1 MNKDDIVS
9 NIIKRQS
16 SLESLRSTWE
26 QHWFEIDELVA
37 PSPNYFHGNNP
48 TPGRKLSSKIFDVT
62 ATQAL
67 NRCVAALS
75 STLTPR
81 SQRWHKLS
89 ISMSEIS
96 ENHNVQLY
104 LDAVN
109 DVLFKVRYNPQNNFA
124 SQIDECY
131 RSLAKFGT
139 ACLLID
145 DELGTNIRYKS
156 IHLSEIFISENSSGI
171 IDTVY
176 RKFKYTARQAVDAW
190 GEENLPDKIVNSNK
204 DNPDTEFWFVH
215 AVCPNVDY
223 DNKKLDNFP
232 YKSCYVAIEGK
243 HLISEGGYR
252 TMPYVV
258 SRWATEAN
266 EMYGRS
272 PAMDVLPEI
281 KTLNRARKAIIN
293 NTEKI
298 VDPVLLAHDHAALNG
313 ISLQAGAINYGGVG
327 DDGRPLIVPLQT
339 GARVDIGV
347 DQINQM
353 REAIND
359 AFLVTLFQILVQ
371 ENRQQ
376 TATEVEYRQQ
386 EKGEMLAPTMG
397 RQQSELLSPM
407 IERELDILSVAG
419 MLPQMPDELLQL
431 GGNVEITYEAPLNKI
446 MRSGEAVA
454 ILNTLQTAAGLA
466 QFDPTI
472 LELFDIEEAMRVL
485 SDIRGV
491 PAKVMRSKEDIAAM
505 KEQQAQQA
513 QLQQLLQAAPI
524 AASSAKDFAQAQQVA
539 SAAGPGQSVGMQR

>member
-1 MNKDDIVS
+1 M
-9 NIIKRQS
+9 
-16 SLESLRSTWE
+16 RSTWE

-37 PSPNYFHGNNP
+37 PSPNHFHGNNP
-48 TPGRKLSSKIFDVT
+48 TPGIKLNQKVFDVT

-67 NRCVAALS
+67 NRCIAALS

-89 ISMSEIS
+89 IPNMALSEDHS
-96 ENHNVQLY
+96 VQLY
-104 LDAVN
+104 LDAVT
-109 DVLFKVRYNPQNNFA
+109 DVLFKVRYNPKNNFA

-145 DELGTNIRYKS
+145 DELGTSIRYKS
-156 IHLSEIFISENSSGI
+156 IHLSEVFISENSSGI
-171 IDTVY
+171 VDTVY

-190 GEENLPDKIVNSNK
+190 GEENLPDKILNCNK
-204 DNPDTEFWFVH
+204 DNPDTEFWFIH
-215 AVCPNVDY
+215 AVYPNIDY
-223 DNKKLDNFP
+223 GDGKLDTFP
-232 YKSCYVAIEGK
+232 IKSCYVAIEGK
-243 HLISEGGYR
+243 YLVSEGGYR
-252 TMPYVV
+252 TMPYIV
-258 SRWATEAN
+258 SRWMSEAN
-266 EMYGRS
+266 EIYGRS

-281 KTLNRARKAIIN
+281 KTLNRTRKAILN
-293 NTEKI
+293 NAEKL
-298 VDPVLLAHDHAALNG
+298 VNPALLAHDHAALNG

-327 DDGRPLIVPLQT
+327 DDGRPLVIPLQT
-339 GARVDIGV
+339 GARIDIGV

-371 ENRQQ
+371 ENHQQ

-397 RQQSELLSPM
+397 RQQAELLSPM
-407 IERELDILSVAG
+407 IERELDILSIAG

-431 GGNVEITYEAPLNKI
+431 GGNIEISYEAPLNKI

-454 ILNTLQTAAGLA
+454 ILNTLQTAASLA
-466 QFDPTI
+466 QFDPSI
-472 LELFDIEEAMRVL
+472 LEMFDIEEAMRVL

-491 PAKVMRSKEDIAAM
+491 PAKVMRSTEEIAAM
-505 KEQQAQQA
+505 KQQQQQQA
-513 QLQQLLQAAPI
+513 QLQQLLQAAPV
-524 AASSAKDFAQAQQVA
+524 AASSAKDFAQAQQIA
-539 SAAGPGQSVGMQR
+539 TAAGPGQAIGQ